1 MSGRSVSRVSVAF
14 AALVLSAADGTGQEV
29 GVHGWWI
36 SRDATG
42 MRGLLGGGAYV
53 AASPYSF
60 LDVRVG
66 YSAARRTRL
75 DQEQVL
81 CDGYTPERFNC
92 TAEPVQLESRLSSA
106 EVGIVG
112 WLGLGRELRV
122 GAGLSAVRHA
132 VRFEQLGT
140 QTNRAYEP
148 PIERPHAI
156 AAGLSLQVQA
166 TPRFSPD
173 AIAFA
178 ALSRASAQHGSCDA
192 EPAGPCGKPA
202 INSLRLGVAYRFGNI
217 FGGNRAESEHF
228 TPVRDQ

>member
-1 MSGRSVSRVSVAF
+1 MSSRPVSRVSVAI
-14 AALVLSAADGTGQEV
+14 AALVLSAAEGTGQEV
-29 GVHGWWI
+29 GAHGWWV

-42 MRGLLGGGAYV
+42 MRGLLGGGAYA

-60 LDVRVG
+60 LDLRVG

-81 CDGYTPERFNC
+81 CDGYTPERVNC

-106 EVGIVG
+106 EVGVVG

-122 GAGLSAVRHA
+122 GAGLSAVRHS
-132 VRFEQLGT
+132 VRFQQLGT

-148 PIERPHAI
+148 PIERPQSI
-156 AAGLSLQVQA
+156 AAGLSLQVQV

-178 ALSRASAQHGSCDA
+178 ALSRASAQHGACDS
-192 EPAGPCGKPA
+192 EPAGPCGKPG

-217 FGGNRAESEHF
+217 FDGKRAESEHF
-228 TPVRDQ
+228 KPERDQ